1 LPWEDAYKLAI
12 GSVVPR
18 PIAWVSSVSA
28 DGILNVAPFS
38 FFNCFAANPLI
49 LGFAPTFT
57 DDRPKKDTLA
67 NVIALGEFVINI
79 ATEATLERMDATGRP
94 YPPDADEFV
103 IAGLTPAP
111 AIRVRAPRVAESPIN
126 FECRLHQLVQLG
138 EGEGSGTL
146 VLGHAVH
153 VHVDD
158 GVMDGTRI
166 DPILLQPVARMGG
179 PYYARPE
186 ILAFRRSDR
195 T

>member
-12 GSVVPR
+12 GSIVPR